1 MSSERRQRGA
11 TASVRTTPLMPS
23 GACETSST
31 DGSRIDEKKLSR
43 IASVSLSIAF
53 AGTCAQVR
61 KIIAAVFGANSS
73 SIATRCR
80 RRGSRSWRACLDV
93 DDLRRAHGA
102 FVTERRHGVDLILR
116 EDQPA

>member
-1 MSSERRQRGA
+1 MVKLPLVSKLPPVMA
-11 TASVRTTPLMPS
+11 PAASVVLKVTLSEPFRSTTPPTPLMPS

-73 SIATRCR
+73 SIAL
-80 RRGSRSWRACLDV
+80 A
-93 DDLRRAHGA
+93 
-102 FVTERRHGVDLILR
+102 
-116 EDQPA
+116 